1 MKSRR
6 VTTVGNPCLGVRAAA
21 ISLLVLAGGCDRQ
34 PTEPMET
41 CGPFPGWESSS
52 YNLPYPKGRSYELR
66 QSNCSGFG
74 HVGFWRHGYDFIMP
88 IGTIVT
94 AARSGSVGWAKDG
107 CTDGDQN
114 CTNLITVVHDD
125 GTVAVYS
132 HLTSGGVLVESGQS
146 VSQGDAIG
154 LSGNT
159 GYSTEPHLHFS
170 LHPCNDLPGLPNE
183 GNCPSLPFT
192 IRNTDPNPE
201 GLVAL
206 RWYEA
211 R

>member
-1 MKSRR
+1 MRQ
-6 VTTVGNPCLGVRAAA
+6 
-21 ISLLVLAGGCDRQ
+21 LLAFLFVLAGGCERQ

-41 CGPFPGWESSS
+41 CGPFPSWESSA

-88 IGTIVT
+88 IGTIVV

-107 CTDGDQN
+107 CSDGDPN
-114 CTNLITVVHDD
+114 CTNLITVVHAD
-125 GTVAVYS
+125 GTVALYS
-132 HLTSGGVLVESGQS
+132 HLTFGGVLVDPGQG
-146 VSQGDAIG
+146 VSQGDTIG

-159 GYSTEPHLHFS
+159 GFSTEPHLHFS
-170 LHPCNDLPGLPNE
+170 VHPCNDLPGLPNA

-192 IRNTDPNPE
+192 VQNTDPNPQ